1 MLEHSQYMNVNIIS
15 MQSWKK
21 IIPSE
26 IIVGFLLLFVFFFFK
41 YKALTLRQNKQ
52 RRNYN
57 FMQKLK
63 TEEFV
68 RPDGYLL
75 SILLFGN
82 ISVRYDM
89 LKLMDLQR
97 QVHSYH
103 TQR

>member
-1 MLEHSQYMNVNIIS
+1 
-15 MQSWKK
+15 
-21 IIPSE
+21 
-26 IIVGFLLLFVFFFFK
+26 
-41 YKALTLRQNKQ
+41 
-52 RRNYN
+52 
-57 FMQKLK
+57 MQKLK

-75 SILLFGN
+75 SILQFGN

-103 TQR
+103 THR